1 MTNLMGDTLP
11 STNRTRD
18 PVVEVPWMRAVAAA
32 VVAAIEDGVEIAAAE
47 GVVVAA
53 VEVTQDQRKLV

>member
-1 MTNLMGDTLP
+1 
-11 STNRTRD
+11 
-18 PVVEVPWMRAVAAA
+18 MRAVAAA